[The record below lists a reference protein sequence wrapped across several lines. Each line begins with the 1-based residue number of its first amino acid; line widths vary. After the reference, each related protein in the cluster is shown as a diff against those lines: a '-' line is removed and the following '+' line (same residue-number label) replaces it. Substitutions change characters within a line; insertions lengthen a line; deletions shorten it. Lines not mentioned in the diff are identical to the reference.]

1 MHLAVARRRSE
12 PGSLCFGPDPPLP
25 FWPVLTSTEHAA
37 PQQGTQ
43 TDVPSAE
50 ISPAGLGSQDN
61 RSVCCSTACSEM
73 VPGFPGESLAPGNAE
88 LSWQRYQGG
97 RVPHRK
103 PRGRSTHMLVY
114 IRWPFCWFCRRV
126 FARSMGNTQVTPISP
141 AIPPLISLAGKLR
154 GDRTQKQLSQRWV
167 WRLRA
172 AARDLAV
179 GSSQTRAGAGEVL
192 PAGAKQELGAAGNSF
207 LLPGSHSSFLL
218 PGSPAAGAAGGRG
231 AKDGQQPRLSPQP
244 GARQC

>member
-1 MHLAVARRRSE
+1 M
-12 PGSLCFGPDPPLP
+12 CFGPEPPLP
-25 FWPVLTSTEHAA
+25 FWPVLTSREHAA

-50 ISPAGLGSQDN
+50 ISPAGLGSRDN

-141 AIPPLISLAGKLR
+141 AIPPLISLAGKLQ
-154 GDRTQKQLSQRWV
+154 GDKTQKQLSQRWA

-179 GSSQTRAGAGEVL
+179 GSSQTRLGQEKSCLLVL
-192 PAGAKQELGAAGNSF
+192 SRSWALQEIPSCSLAATA
-207 LLPGSHSSFLL
+207 PSS
-218 PGSPAAGAAGGRG
+218 SPAAPWLAQLEEEVPMMGSSPGSARIQEPGGA
-231 AKDGQQPRLSPQP
+231 D
-244 GARQC
+244 